1 MSGKTKQ
8 VMARIG
14 AFALA
19 VAAPVVFA
27 ADPAPGGGAAAKGL
41 DLTPLTNGVNFG
53 SVLTGIMAVAGSLIV
68 LYAGSAGVRWILR
81 MVRGA

>member
-1 MSGKTKQ
+1 MFGKTKQ
-8 VMARIG
+8 VLTRIG
-14 AFALA
+14 AFTLA
-19 VAAPVVFA
+19 VAAPAVFA
-27 ADPAPGGGAAAKGL
+27 AQGDVVGGEGI
-41 DLTPLTNGVNFG
+41 DLTPLTNSVNFG

>member
-1 MSGKTKQ
+1 MFGKTKQ
-8 VMARIG
+8 ALTRIG
-14 AFALA
+14 AFTLA
-19 VAAPVVFA
+19 VAAPAVFA
-27 ADPAPGGGAAAKGL
+27 AEGDFVGGKGI
-41 DLTPLTNGVNFG
+41 DLTPLTNSVNFG

>member
-8 VMARIG
+8 VLTRIG

-19 VAAPVVFA
+19 VAAPAVFA
-27 ADPAPGGGAAAKGL
+27 ADGAPAPVAAKGI
-41 DLTPLTNGVNFG
+41 DLTPLTNSVNFG

>member
-1 MSGKTKQ
+1 MFGKTKQ
-8 VMARIG
+8 ALTRIG
-14 AFALA
+14 AFTMA
-19 VAAPVVFA
+19 VAAPAVFA
-27 ADPAPGGGAAAKGL
+27 SEVNVVGGKDI
-41 DLTPLTNGVNFG
+41 DLTQLTNSVNFS

>member
-1 MSGKTKQ
+1 MFGKTKQ
-8 VMARIG
+8 ALTRIG
-14 AFALA
+14 AFTLA
-19 VAAPVVFA
+19 VAAPAVFA
-27 ADPAPGGGAAAKGL
+27 ADPVPGGGGDAKGI
-41 DLTPLTNGVNFG
+41 DLTPLTNSVNFG

>member
-1 MSGKTKQ
+1 MFGKTKQ
-8 VMARIG
+8 VLTRIG
-14 AFALA
+14 AFTLA
-19 VAAPVVFA
+19 VAAPAVFA
-27 ADPAPGGGAAAKGL
+27 AEGDVVGDKGI
-41 DLTPLTNGVNFG
+41 DLTPLTNSVNFG

>member
-1 MSGKTKQ
+1 MFGKTKQ
-8 VMARIG
+8 ALTRIG
-14 AFALA
+14 AFTLA
-19 VAAPVVFA
+19 VAAPAVFA
-27 ADPAPGGGAAAKGL
+27 SEGDVVGGKGI
-41 DLTPLTNGVNFG
+41 DLTPLTNSVNFG

>member
-1 MSGKTKQ
+1 MFGKTKQ
-8 VMARIG
+8 ALTRIG
-14 AFALA
+14 AFILA
-19 VAAPVVFA
+19 VAAPAVFA
-27 ADPAPGGGAAAKGL
+27 ADGAPASSAAKGI
-41 DLTPLTNGVNFG
+41 DLTPLTNSVNFG

>member
-1 MSGKTKQ
+1 MFGKTKQ
-8 VMARIG
+8 ALTRIG

-19 VAAPVVFA
+19 VAAPAVFA
-27 ADPAPGGGAAAKGL
+27 ADPASGGSGAGI
-41 DLTPLTNGVNFG
+41 DLSPLTNNINFG

>member
-1 MSGKTKQ
+1 MFGKTKQ
-8 VMARIG
+8 ALTRIG
-14 AFALA
+14 AFSLA
-19 VAAPVVFA
+19 VAAPAVFA
-27 ADPAPGGGAAAKGL
+27 VDPAQGGSGAGI
-41 DLTPLTNGVNFG
+41 DLTPLTNSVNFG

>member
-1 MSGKTKQ
+1 MFGKTKQ
-8 VMARIG
+8 ALTRVG

-19 VAAPVVFA
+19 VAAPAVFA
-27 ADPAPGGGAAAKGL
+27 ADGAPAPAAAKGI
-41 DLTPLTNGVNFG
+41 DLTPLTNSVNFG

>member
-1 MSGKTKQ
+1 MTGKTKQ
-8 VMARIG
+8 AFTRIG

-19 VAAPVVFA
+19 IAAPAAFA
-27 ADPAPGGGAAAKGL
+27 VDAPTGGSGAGI
-41 DLTPLTNGVNFG
+41 DLSPLTNSVNFE

-81 MVRGA
+81 MVRSA

>member
-1 MSGKTKQ
+1 MFGKTKQ
-8 VMARIG
+8 ALTRIG
-14 AFALA
+14 AFTLA
-19 VAAPVVFA
+19 VAAPAVFA
-27 ADPAPGGGAAAKGL
+27 AEGDVVGSKGI
-41 DLTPLTNGVNFG
+41 DLTPLTNSVNFG

>member
-1 MSGKTKQ
+1 MFGKTKQ
-8 VMARIG
+8 ALTRIG
-14 AFALA
+14 AFTLA
-19 VAAPVVFA
+19 VFA
-27 ADPAPGGGAAAKGL
+27 AEGDVVGGKGI
-41 DLTPLTNGVNFG
+41 DLTPLTNSVNFG

>member
-1 MSGKTKQ
+1 MFGKTKQ
-8 VMARIG
+8 ALTRIG
-14 AFALA
+14 AFTLA
-19 VAAPVVFA
+19 VAAPAVFA
-27 ADPAPGGGAAAKGL
+27 AEGDVVGGGKGI
-41 DLTPLTNGVNFG
+41 DLTPLTNSVNFG

>member
-8 VMARIG
+8 ALTRIG
-14 AFALA
+14 AFTLA

-27 ADPAPGGGAAAKGL
+27 ADPVSGSGGNGI
-41 DLTPLTNGVNFG
+41 DLSPLTNSINFG

>member
-1 MSGKTKQ
+1 M
-8 VMARIG
+8 G
-14 AFALA
+14 AFTLA
-19 VAAPVVFA
+19 VAAPAVFA
-27 ADPAPGGGAAAKGL
+27 ADPVHGGSGNGI
-41 DLTPLTNGVNFG
+41 DLSSLTNSVNFG

>member
-1 MSGKTKQ
+1 MFGKTKN
-8 VMARIG
+8 ALPLIG
-14 AFALA
+14 VFTLA
-19 VAAPVVFA
+19 ITAPAVFA
-27 ADPAPGGGAAAKGL
+27 AESVTGGSGAGI
-41 DLTPLTNGVNFG
+41 DLSSLTNSVNFG

>member
-1 MSGKTKQ
+1 MFGKTKQ
-8 VMARIG
+8 ALTRVG

-19 VAAPVVFA
+19 VAAPAVFA
-27 ADPAPGGGAAAKGL
+27 AEGDVVGGGTKGL
-41 DLTPLTNGVNFG
+41 DLTPLTNSVNFG

>member
-1 MSGKTKQ
+1 MFGKTKQ
-8 VMARIG
+8 ALTRIG
-14 AFALA
+14 AFTLA
-19 VAAPVVFA
+19 VAASAVFA
-27 ADPAPGGGAAAKGL
+27 AEGDVVGGKGI
-41 DLTPLTNGVNFG
+41 DLTPLTNSVNFG

>member
-1 MSGKTKQ
+1 MLSLWQLLHLLYLLLTLLRGSG
-8 VMARIG
+8 AGI
-14 AFALA
+14 
-19 VAAPVVFA
+19 
-27 ADPAPGGGAAAKGL
+27 
-41 DLTPLTNGVNFG
+41 DLTPLTNSVNFG

>member
-1 MSGKTKQ
+1 MFGKTKQ
-8 VMARIG
+8 ALTRIG
-14 AFALA
+14 AFTLA
-19 VAAPVVFA
+19 VAAPAVFA
-27 ADPAPGGGAAAKGL
+27 ADPVPGGSGNGI
-41 DLTPLTNGVNFG
+41 DLSSLTNSVNFG